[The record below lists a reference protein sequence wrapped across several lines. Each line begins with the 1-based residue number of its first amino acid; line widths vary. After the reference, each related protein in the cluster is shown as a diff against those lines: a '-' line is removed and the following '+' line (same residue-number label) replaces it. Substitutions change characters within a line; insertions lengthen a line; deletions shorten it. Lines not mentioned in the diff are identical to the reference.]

1 MDKDEGSNDGGG
13 GGGEPDKSK
22 DIDKSPEIIEVKED
36 SQDGGKSSPIA
47 VESPTGSRWVEY
59 FYEQQL
65 MFPWHQLHHCTLM
78 IHTSNTFVWCVK

>member
-1 MDKDEGSNDGGG
+1 MDKDEGSNDG

-47 VESPTGSRWVEY
+47 VESPTGSR
-59 FYEQQL
+59 
-65 MFPWHQLHHCTLM
+65 
-78 IHTSNTFVWCVK
+78 

>member
-1 MDKDEGSNDGGG
+1 MSIRLWEIIDDKMDKDEGSNDG

-47 VESPTGSRWVEY
+47 VESPTGSRWVE
-59 FYEQQL
+59 FCEQQL
-65 MFPWHQLHHCTLM
+65 MFPWH
-78 IHTSNTFVWCVK
+78 

>member
-1 MDKDEGSNDGGG
+1 MDKDEGSND

-47 VESPTGSRWVEY
+47 VESPTDSR
-59 FYEQQL
+59 
-65 MFPWHQLHHCTLM
+65 
-78 IHTSNTFVWCVK
+78 

>member
-47 VESPTGSRWVEY
+47 VESPTGSR
-59 FYEQQL
+59 
-65 MFPWHQLHHCTLM
+65 
-78 IHTSNTFVWCVK
+78 